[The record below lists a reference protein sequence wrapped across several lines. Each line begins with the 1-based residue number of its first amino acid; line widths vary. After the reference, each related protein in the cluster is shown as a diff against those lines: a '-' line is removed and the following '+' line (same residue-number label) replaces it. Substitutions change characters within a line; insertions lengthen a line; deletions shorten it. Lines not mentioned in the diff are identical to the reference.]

1 MEERTSGSSRPLL
14 WSDATSCLLHHPIRY
29 LFLCSTSAAGGLID
43 KHIFENQIERVL
55 GENQG
60 LRALLQGGLIDKH
73 IFENQTERVLGENQ
87 GLRALLQTH
96 HISDDT
102 GTEPTN
108 ESEYAV
114 TPSQKRAGRPLCE
127 LFKRQLAQR
136 NLKHRLHELHTPYPS
151 YIGQPN
157 HGSFNFPKGRR
168 TITRADNIGELS
180 HFCEGSDMAHRM
192 TRWQGYQ
199 KLTWRC
205 PVKGSVFLSTH
216 IAYELLPESGK
227 DCNLKSYILSP

>member
-1 MEERTSGSSRPLL
+1 MNTQ
-14 WSDATSCLLHHPIRY
+14 
-29 LFLCSTSAAGGLID
+29 GGLID

-180 HFCEGSDMAHRM
+180 HFCEGSDVRVTDGTSHDMLARISKADLAVSCQ
-192 TRWQGYQ
+192 RI
-199 KLTWRC
+199 C
-205 PVKGSVFLSTH
+205 ISVYTYSL
-216 IAYELLPESGK
+216 
-227 DCNLKSYILSP
+227 